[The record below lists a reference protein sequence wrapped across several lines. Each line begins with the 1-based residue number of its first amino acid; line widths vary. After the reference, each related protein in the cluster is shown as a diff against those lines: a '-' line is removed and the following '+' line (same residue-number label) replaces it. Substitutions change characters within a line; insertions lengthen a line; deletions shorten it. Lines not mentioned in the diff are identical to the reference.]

1 MTTSN
6 RGDSRTFAIIG
17 AGMELHRHLGGGF
30 LEGIY
35 QDGLAVEFTLQG
47 IPFMTQ
53 VPFPVSYKGHR
64 LTGNY
69 LADFVCYDSIIVE
82 IKATAAKSTPYEQA
96 QMINYLKAS
105 NLEHGLLLNFGGS
118 RLEYRRFVLSKRD
131 ETGADRTDE
140 AAAPRCDDTQPSSA

>member
-1 MTTSN
+1 
-6 RGDSRTFAIIG
+6 
-17 AGMELHRHLGGGF
+17 MELHRYLGGGF

-64 LTGNY
+64 LTGKY
-69 LADFVCYDSIIVE
+69 FADFVCYDSIIVE

-105 NLEHGLLLNFGGS
+105 KLEHGLLLNFGGP
-118 RLEYRRFVLSKRD
+118 RLEYRRFVLSNHDEPVAERADEVATPRRD
-131 ETGADRTDE
+131 
-140 AAAPRCDDTQPSSA
+140 DDQHNTA